1 MKNKKHMITS
11 IDAEQES
18 DTIQQL
24 LMIKILNSVA
34 TDIIYPNSIKST
46 YNKPTANIILNGEKP
61 KDFPLRSVTG

>member
-1 MKNKKHMITS
+1 MITS

>member
-11 IDAEQES
+11 IDTEQES

>member
-18 DTIQQL
+18 DTIEQL
-24 LMIKILNSVA
+24 LMIKILNKVA

>member
-1 MKNKKHMITS
+1 MKNKKHVITS

-61 KDFPLRSVTG
+61 KYFPLRSVTG